1 MKASAAAVPTTVDEY
16 ISAFSPEVQSVL
28 QRVRRV
34 AREAAPEAHEVISYR
49 MPALKQGEILV
60 FFAAFKGHI
69 GLYPPVSGD
78 PAIEKAVAPYAGEK
92 GNLRFPYDKP
102 IPYDLIARITAFR
115 LEQSL
120 AKAPIKRT
128 KAKA

>member
-1 MKASAAAVPTTVDEY
+1 MKPSPAAVPTTVDEY
-16 ISAFSPEVQSVL
+16 ISAFSPEVQSIL
-28 QRVRRV
+28 QRVRQIT
-34 AREAAPEAHEVISYR
+34 REAAPEAQEVISYR

-60 FFAAFKGHI
+60 FFAAFKSHI

-78 PAIEKAVAPYAGEK
+78 PAIEKAIAPYAGEK

-102 IPYDLIARITAFR
+102 IPYDLIARITALR
-115 LEQSL
+115 LKQSL